1 MERVQQ
7 NEIRY
12 ASNEKVLSLE
22 QLTQKEGKDR
32 KRKKIQEKCE
42 QENLQYASVSA
53 KLELL
58 ENRLTAKE
66 NENLNKVVYASK
78 KNSSFIPS

>member
-1 MERVQQ
+1 M
-7 NEIRY
+7 
-12 ASNEKVLSLE
+12 
-22 QLTQKEGKDR
+22 
-32 KRKKIQEKCE
+32 
-42 QENLQYASVSA
+42 QYASVSA

-78 KNSSFIPS
+78 KHS

>member
-1 MERVQQ
+1 MNAYQNRNPQGDNTPTAEKVQQ
-7 NEIRY
+7 SEVRY
-12 ASNEKVLSLE
+12 ASPDKILSLQ
-22 QLTQKEGKDR
+22 QLTQKEGKER

-66 NENLNKVVYASK
+66 N
-78 KNSSFIPS
+78 